1 MHFLPSEYNIIVLP
15 YDAGDYLANMIF
27 HKATPSCGINDLAHV
42 GGVMI

>member
-27 HKATPSCGINDLAHV
+27 HKATGCGINDRTYP
-42 GGVMI
+42 GGLIL